1 MVFDGF
7 YGGDDPSPNPSPAQ
21 GRGIVVAFWGERRGQ
36 KSPSGETEGP
46 KNVDGVI
53 NYPWGALGCSCLPMV
68 SNSKISVSLE
78 PMVGSRPSG
87 P

>member
-1 MVFDGF
+1 MVFMGAMT
-7 YGGDDPSPNPSPAQ
+7 PPLTPPLRR

-53 NYPWGALGCSCLPMV
+53 NYPLGALGCSCLPMV